1 VCRFLHMP
9 TPTKPVPNILVVDD
23 EPIVRGTIMR
33 VLSGWGFRIHEAETA
48 QEAMNVLTT
57 FAGEQPQLVIIDII
71 LPDDNGVRLAE
82 QIREEFPSQRILY
95 MSAYPRDVV
104 WAQGLRDGTEEFM
117 PKPFTADQLIR
128 KVEAALTR
136 PDPAAARQTG

>member
-1 VCRFLHMP
+1 MP
-9 TPTKPVPNILVVDD
+9 TPTQPVPNILVVDD
-23 EPIVRGTIMR
+23 EPIVRGTIIR
-33 VLSGWGFRIHEAETA
+33 ALSGWGFRIHEAETA

-117 PKPFTADQLIR
+117 PKPFTAEQLIR
-128 KVEAALTR
+128 KVEAALAR
-136 PDPAAARQTG
+136 PDPAAARPPG

>member
-1 VCRFLHMP
+1 MPMP
-9 TPTKPVPNILVVDD
+9 TNRVPNILVVDD
-23 EPIVRGTIMR
+23 EPIVRGTIIR
-33 VLSGWGFRIHEAETA
+33 VLGGWGFHIHEAETA

-82 QIREEFPSQRILY
+82 QIREEFPTQRILY

-104 WAQGLRDGTEEFM
+104 RSEGLRDGTEEFL
-117 PKPFTADQLIR
+117 PKPFTAEQLIG

-136 PDPAAARQTG
+136 PDPTAAGQSG

>member
-1 VCRFLHMP
+1 MP
-9 TPTKPVPNILVVDD
+9 TPIKPVPNILVVDD

-48 QEAMNVLTT
+48 QEAMSVLTS
-57 FAGEQPQLVIIDII
+57 FAGEQPQLVIIDIV
-71 LPDDNGVRLAE
+71 LPDDNGVRLGE

-95 MSAYPRDVV
+95 MSAYPREVV

-117 PKPFTADQLIR
+117 PKPFTPEQLIR
-128 KVEAALTR
+128 KVEAAL
-136 PDPAAARQTG
+136 